1 MALLVR
7 LYSFTLSRRRSKAQ
21 RVRGGEGGAGGVE
34 EQSRRVPSGEVSSSR
49 SMCCVAVAVAVAVLS
64 QCLLWCFALLACA
77 PAPHS
82 RLVVMQVALLHATFA
97 CIWHVLLYLSA
108 VVFCAFARS

>member
-1 MALLVR
+1 M
-7 LYSFTLSRRRSKAQ
+7 
-21 RVRGGEGGAGGVE
+21 E

-49 SMCCVAVAVAVAVLS
+49 SMCCVAVAVAVLS

-97 CIWHVLLYLSA
+97 CICHVMLCMRCT
-108 VVFCAFARS
+108 CARACEPA